1 MGNIIGF
8 KSGFEGEKYKGNK
21 LFLLLLFFP
30 LIILQVATISM
41 AHELR
46 Q

>member
-1 MGNIIGF
+1 MGSRIGF
-8 KSGFEGEKYKGNK
+8 RSGFEGEKYKGNK
-21 LFLLLLFFP
+21 LFLHFFFP
-30 LIILQVATISM
+30 LNILQVATISM